1 MPDESRASPA
11 IFFDLFT
18 VDELASVLAVKET
31 GIDVMP
37 IHFYDPPRIRT
48 TEETLRGLSW
58 LISGGSRH

>member
-1 MPDESRASPA
+1 MPYESRASQA

-18 VDELASVLAVKET
+18 VDELASVLAAKET

-37 IHFYDPPRIRT
+37 IHFYYSPRIRT
-48 TEETLRGLSW
+48 TEKTLRALSW